1 MPLDQIEA
9 LRAMLLARRGRVA
22 TLDERRAGFEAQFG
36 DPPLPDGVSTTPVT
50 LGDSL
55 SGLFIDAE
63 GGARDRVLLWLH
75 GGAFVLGSSYSYRH
89 FGARAA
95 QASGVRVLLL
105 DYRLAPEHPFP
116 AALDDTSAAISW
128 LLDQGVAPGRIAV
141 GGDSAGGNLALAA
154 LQRHAA
160 AGGPALGAMWLMS
173 PYLDLTHSG
182 TSIAARAALDPFV
195 DPEGM
200 DGTAATYLADADPHD
215 PAASPLFGPV
225 DGLPPA
231 LIQVGSD
238 EVLFDDARR
247 LAERIEGVVFQQWV
261 GMVHAWQM
269 FAAML
274 DEGGWAIAQGG
285 LFVRR
290 QLL

>member
-36 DPPLPDGVSTTPVT
+36 DPPLPQGISTTPVT
-50 LGDSL
+50 LGDGL
-55 SGLFIDAE
+55 SGLFVDAE

-116 AALDDTSAAISW
+116 AALDDAGAAIAW
-128 LLDQGVAPGRIAV
+128 LLDQGIAPGRIAV

-154 LQRHAA
+154 LQRCAA
-160 AGGPALGAMWLMS
+160 TSGPALGAMWLMS

-182 TSIAARAALDPFV
+182 ASIAARAALDPFV

-200 DGTAATYLADADPHD
+200 DGTAATYLAGADPHD

-225 DGLPPA
+225 EGLPPA

-247 LAERIEGVVFQQWV
+247 LAHRIEGVVFQQWV

-285 LFVRR
+285 LFLRR

>member
-9 LRAMLLARRGRVA
+9 LNAMLLARRGRVL
-22 TLDERRAGFEAQFG
+22 TLDERRANFEAQFG
-36 DPPLPDGVSTTPVT
+36 SPPLPDDVTATPVALSDT
-50 LGDSL
+50 L
-55 SGLFIDAE
+55 SGLWLDHAK
-63 GGARDRVLLWLH
+63 GATDRVLLWLH

-89 FGARAA
+89 FGAQAA
-95 QASGVRVLLL
+95 RESGARVLLL

-116 AALDDTSAAISW
+116 AALDDTSAAIGW
-128 LLDQGVAPGRIAV
+128 LLDQGFASGRIAV

-154 LQRHAA
+154 LQRHAL
-160 AGGPALGAMWLMS
+160 AGGAPIGAMWLMS

-182 TSIAARAALDPFV
+182 ASIAARAALDPFV

-200 DGTAATYLADADPHD
+200 DGTAATYLAGADPRD

-225 DGLPPA
+225 EGLPPA
-231 LIQVGSD
+231 LVQVGSD

-247 LAERIEGVVFQQWV
+247 LAEQLPGVVFQEWA

-269 FAAML
+269 FAAMI

-290 QLL
+290 KLV